1 MSFHDKGGRGIR
13 YKAIVNDKGG
23 EGERGL
29 AEK

>member
-1 MSFHDKGGRGIR
+1 MSFHDKGGGIR